1 MIFAQGFTPT
11 AEGEFVIK
19 NSLKRREKLK
29 MEKTREKSFLNI
41 KSKLMAAVAMLLVAF
56 FMVISSSY
64 AWFTLSTAPEVTGI
78 YTAVGA
84 NGNLEIALWSETI
97 PDSTVNDS
105 TKALVD
111 RNLTWGNLIDLNHEA
126 YGLSKVSLLPA
137 RLNIGSSETVATTPL
152 LTPTYGSDG
161 RISTLTAN
169 TILATYDTKTQSFL
183 ENDDYGVRAIG
194 TSTTMSQQQMD
205 FRNAK
210 YEISTAVDSAK
221 TKAAQSLTANG
232 SALASMLSTKAMD
245 GPEYDLSCADNLIT
259 QLGAA
264 NAEIEKAIRAYIV
277 AVFAIAKATTPEN
290 EYATEKAGLETAK
303 LSTLMAE
310 GTAWY
315 SFIPQAVKDA
325 CTQYTTNATAIGN
338 AGTKLTEVKATH
350 NNDITAVTWDEVSEV
365 LIDTGLVNIEGA
377 TLNGVPADKVKDKM
391 NDIITSVMSN
401 GAIVSLTDEGGVY
414 SNIAKVCGE
423 YSADVTIEKITV
435 ADLSV
440 GPVDAKMTTDVS
452 VSYDIYAAVP
462 AQGPAS
468 NTSSTPKLTDFY
480 GYVVDLA
487 FRTNAA
493 DSKLML
499 QTDPVN
505 RIYTEGGSQETMG
518 HGSTM
523 TFESLTTDFTTANVL
538 ELMSAI
544 RIVFTDSTGKIVA
557 VGLLDATTD
566 SVVGT
571 KVTADVRLCNFTIV
585 NNGTEAAPDYRI
597 VITTT
602 AGENGAQTISWKD
615 DGTSGKAE
623 IMALPKNEA
632 TRLSAYVYLDGDL
645 VDNTMVANAAS
656 SMTGTLNLQF
666 SSDKTLTP
674 MPYAPLQDQTGSD
687 TPAGGEG
694 GGDVTNP

>member
-1 MIFAQGFTPT
+1 
-11 AEGEFVIK
+11 
-19 NSLKRREKLK
+19 

-126 YGLSKVSLLPA
+126 YGLSKVSLLPS
-137 RLNIGSSETVATTPL
+137 RLNIGLSGTDYQVASLPL

-169 TILATYDTKTQSFL
+169 TILATYDTQTQSFL
-183 ENDDYGVRAIG
+183 QNDDYGVRAIG

-210 YEISTAVDSAK
+210 YDISAAVSSAK

-232 SALASMLSTKAMD
+232 SALSSILSKKATAD
-245 GPEYDLSCADNLIT
+245 STTTYDLSCAYNLIT

-277 AVFAIAKATTPEN
+277 SVFAIAKATTPET
-290 EYATEKAGLETAK
+290 EYATEKAGLETAQ

-315 SFIPQAVKDA
+315 SSIPQAVKDA
-325 CTQYTTNATAIGN
+325 YTQYTSNAKAIGD
-338 AGTKLTEVKATH
+338 AQTALATVKTN
-350 NNDITAVTWDEVSEV
+350 NNDNITAVTWDEVSSV
-365 LIDTGLVNIEGA
+365 LISTGLVKIDGA
-377 TLNGVPADKVKDKM
+377 KLNGYAADDVKD
-391 NDIITSVMSN
+391 NLSDIISK
-401 GAIVSLTDEGGVY
+401 VSSQGVLVELDDNGGVY
-414 SNIAKVCGE
+414 SNIAKVCGD
-423 YSADVTIEKITV
+423 YSADVTIERIEYGGL
-435 ADLSV
+435 ALDNM
-440 GPVDAKMTTDVS
+440 AARMTTKVT

-462 AQGPAS
+462 AQGPTS

-487 FRTNAA
+487 FRTNAT

-499 QTDPVN
+499 QTNPVN

-674 MPYAPLQDQTGSD
+674 MPYAPLQDQAASSSSSSS
-687 TPAGGEG
+687 TPAQG
-694 GGDVTNP
+694 TNP

>member
-1 MIFAQGFTPT
+1 
-11 AEGEFVIK
+11 
-19 NSLKRREKLK
+19 

-126 YGLSKVSLLPA
+126 YGLSKVSLLPS
-137 RLNIGSSETVATTPL
+137 RLNIGLSGTDYQVASLPL

-169 TILATYDTKTQSFL
+169 TILATYDTQTQSFL
-183 ENDDYGVRAIG
+183 QNDDYGVRAIG

-210 YEISTAVDSAK
+210 YDISAAVSSAK

-232 SALASMLSTKAMD
+232 SALASILSKKATAD
-245 GPEYDLSCADNLIT
+245 STTTYDLSCADNLIT

-277 AVFAIAKATTPEN
+277 SVFAIAKATTPET
-290 EYATEKAGLETAK
+290 EYATEKAGLETAQ

-315 SFIPQAVKDA
+315 SSIPQAVKDA
-325 CTQYTTNATAIGN
+325 YTQYTSNAKAIGD
-338 AGTKLTEVKATH
+338 AQTALATVKTN
-350 NNDITAVTWDEVSEV
+350 NNDNITAVTWDEVSSV
-365 LIDTGLVNIEGA
+365 LISTGLVKIDGA
-377 TLNGVPADKVKDKM
+377 KLNGYAADDVKD
-391 NDIITSVMSN
+391 NLSDIISK
-401 GAIVSLTDEGGVY
+401 VSSQGVLVELDDNGGVY
-414 SNIAKVCGE
+414 SNIAKVCGD
-423 YSADVTIEKITV
+423 YSADVTIERIEYGGL
-435 ADLSV
+435 ALDNM
-440 GPVDAKMTTDVS
+440 AARMTTKVT

-462 AQGPAS
+462 AQGPTS

-487 FRTNAA
+487 FRTNAT

-499 QTDPVN
+499 QTNPVN

-674 MPYAPLQDQTGSD
+674 MPYAPLQDQAASSSSSSS
-687 TPAGGEG
+687 TPAQG
-694 GGDVTNP
+694 TNP

>member
-1 MIFAQGFTPT
+1 
-11 AEGEFVIK
+11 
-19 NSLKRREKLK
+19 
-29 MEKTREKSFLNI
+29 
-41 KSKLMAAVAMLLVAF
+41 MAAVAMLLVAF

-126 YGLSKVSLLPA
+126 YGLSKVSLLPS
-137 RLNIGSSETVATTPL
+137 RLNIGLSGTDYQVASLPL

-169 TILATYDTKTQSFL
+169 TILATYDTQTQSFL
-183 ENDDYGVRAIG
+183 QNDDYGVRAIG

-232 SALASMLSTKAMD
+232 SALASILSKKATED
-245 GPEYDLSCADNLIT
+245 STTTYDLSCADNLIT

-277 AVFAIAKATTPEN
+277 AVFAIANQTTPEN
-290 EYATEKAGLETAK
+290 DYGTAKAALETQG
-303 LSTLMAE
+303 LSALMAE

-315 SFIPQAVKDA
+315 NSIPQAVKDA
-325 CTQYTTNATAIGN
+325 YTQYTINATAITN
-338 AGTKLTEVKATH
+338 AGTALATVKTTH
-350 NNDITAVTWDEVSEV
+350 NNDITAVTWDEVSDV
-365 LIDTGLVNIEGA
+365 LIDTDLVNIEGA
-377 TLNGVPADKVKDKM
+377 KLNGYAANDVK
-391 NDIITSVMSN
+391 NNLGDIISKVASQGVLVELDDN
-401 GAIVSLTDEGGVY
+401 GGVY

-423 YSADVTIEKITV
+423 YSADVTIEKIEYGGL
-435 ADLSV
+435 ALDNM
-440 GPVDAKMTTDVS
+440 AARMTTKVT

-462 AQGPAS
+462 AKGPSS

-499 QTDPVN
+499 QTNPVN

-544 RIVFTDSTGKIVA
+544 RIVFTDASGNIVA
-557 VGLLDATTD
+557 VGLLDTENEA
-566 SVVGT
+566 VVGT
-571 KVTADVRLCNFTIV
+571 EVTANVRLCNFTFEDK
-585 NNGTEAAPDYRI
+585 GTGENHDYRI
-597 VITTT
+597 KITTT
-602 AGENGAQTISWKD
+602 TGEGATETISWKD

-623 IMALPKNEA
+623 IMALTKNQA

-674 MPYAPLQDQTGSD
+674 MPYAPLQNQ
-687 TPAGGEG
+687 TPAQGGEG
-694 GGDVTNP
+694 GGAGAGGQG